1 MQCVCG
7 NWVHSSF
14 GKKQFSLEMCA
25 DCLKAG
31 NSPSYWNSKEYEHQD
46 CCDDGHLYNKE
57 QNND

>member
-14 GKKQFSLEMCA
+14 GKQSFSIELCS

-31 NSPSYWNSKEYEHQD
+31 NSPSYWNSKEYEHSD
-46 CCDDGHLYNKE
+46 TTDNGNLYNKE
-57 QNND
+57 HNDN

>member
-1 MQCVCG
+1 MQCICG

-25 DCLKAG
+25 DCLKAS
-31 NSPSYWNSKEYEHQD
+31 NSPSVWNREYTCEHVS
-46 CCDDGHLYNKE
+46 DDTHLYNKE